1 MTVMKIKKQRM
12 SEEQSHIIHKSLLLK
27 LQYRDRTEKHNLF
40 TEKFDKITLSAND
53 YKRIQRIDSRKNVSL
68 WYKQKT

>member
-1 MTVMKIKKQRM
+1 MIVMKIKKQSM
-12 SEEQSHIIHKSLLLK
+12 SKEQLQIIHKSLLLK

-40 TEKFDKITLSAND
+40 TEKVDKIALSAND

>member
-12 SEEQSHIIHKSLLLK
+12 SKEQSHIIHKSLLLK

-40 TEKFDKITLSAND
+40 TEKVDKIALSAND